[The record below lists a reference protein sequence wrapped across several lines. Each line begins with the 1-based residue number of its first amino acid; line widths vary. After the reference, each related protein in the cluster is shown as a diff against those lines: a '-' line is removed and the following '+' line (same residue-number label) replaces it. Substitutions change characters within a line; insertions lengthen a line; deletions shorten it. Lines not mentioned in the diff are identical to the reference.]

1 LNDIL
6 LYSLCI
12 ILHIGNTTGIKKKLY
27 KGVMIVMVAMVV
39 DVVQVAHVP
48 EVVPEYEI
56 ATNYYLQRYNRR
68 K

>member
-12 ILHIGNTTGIKKKLY
+12 ILHIGNTTGIKTKLY
-27 KGVMIVMVAMVV
+27 KCVMIVMVI

-56 ATNYYLQRYNRR
+56 ATNYYLQRYNGR